1 MKRSGGMRLE
11 KDKINFL
18 KQEIKRYL
26 PDFKLYLFGSRV
38 DDKKKGGDIDLLI
51 LSNHLLKRKN
61 KRDIKIAF
69 YNSFGEQKLDL
80 VYFSTDSPDP
90 FKELVLMEGVEL

>member
-1 MKRSGGMRLE
+1 MRLE
-11 KDKINFL
+11 KNKINFL
-18 KQEIKRYL
+18 KQEIKKYL

-90 FKELVLMEGVEL
+90 FKELALMEGVEL